1 MGDAAMWGES
11 RTACTLTYSV
21 DVADGRGGEVVVD
34 DQVDALEV
42 HSSAHEVS
50 ADQDPNL
57 QQRSIHCK
65 VQTPPM
71 SQTCHTSQ

>member
-1 MGDAAMWGES
+1 MWGES

-21 DVADGRGGEVVVD
+21 DVANGRGGEVVVD

-57 QQRSIHCK
+57 
-65 VQTPPM
+65 
-71 SQTCHTSQ
+71 